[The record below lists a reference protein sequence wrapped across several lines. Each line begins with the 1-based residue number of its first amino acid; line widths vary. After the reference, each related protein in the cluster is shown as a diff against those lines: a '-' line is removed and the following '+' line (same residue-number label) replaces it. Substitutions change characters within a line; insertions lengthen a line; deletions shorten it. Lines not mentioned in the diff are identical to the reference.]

1 MSSIFQLDDFWEYC
15 NRRYA
20 KITML
25 TGEVVEGEIEF
36 KGGVV
41 NLRHA
46 AVAYDSGMH
55 WAGDYCVQQENVKSV
70 EVRW

>member
-25 TGEVVEGEIEF
+25 TGEVKE
-36 KGGVV
+36 
-41 NLRHA
+41 
-46 AVAYDSGMH
+46 
-55 WAGDYCVQQENVKSV
+55 
-70 EVRW
+70 